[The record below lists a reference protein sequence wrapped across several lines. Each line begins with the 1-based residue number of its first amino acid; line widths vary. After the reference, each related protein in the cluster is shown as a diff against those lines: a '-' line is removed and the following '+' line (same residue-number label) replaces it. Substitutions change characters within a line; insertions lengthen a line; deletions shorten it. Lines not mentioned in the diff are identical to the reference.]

1 MEHNLNENAACRVLI
16 HQSEGLMRRHMM
28 KSKIHRATVTAA
40 ELHYEGSL
48 TVDADLLDAADILPN
63 EQIHVWDVTNGTRL
77 TTYALQGKRG
87 SGEVCVNGAGAHLI
101 RPGDL
106 VIIATFAEFDD
117 AEARAHK
124 PTVVLMGEGNRRKTG

>member
-1 MEHNLNENAACRVLI
+1 MEQQLNEVEC
-16 HQSEGLMRRHMM
+16 SMRRHMM

-77 TTYALQGKRG
+77 TTYALAGRRG

-101 RPGDL
+101 RPGDI
-106 VIIATFAEFDD
+106 VIIATFAEFETE
-117 AEARAHK
+117 EARAYK
-124 PTVVLMGEGNRRKTG
+124 PTVVLMGEGNRRKVNG

>member
-1 MEHNLNENAACRVLI
+1 
-16 HQSEGLMRRHMM
+16 MRRHMM

-48 TVDADLLDAADILPN
+48 TVDADLLEAADILPN

-77 TTYALQGKRG
+77 TTYALAGKRG

-101 RPGDL
+101 RPGD
-106 VIIATFAEFDD
+106 IIIVATFADFED
-117 AEARAHK
+117 AEARTHK
-124 PTVVLMGEGNRRKTG
+124 PRVLLMGEGNRIKR